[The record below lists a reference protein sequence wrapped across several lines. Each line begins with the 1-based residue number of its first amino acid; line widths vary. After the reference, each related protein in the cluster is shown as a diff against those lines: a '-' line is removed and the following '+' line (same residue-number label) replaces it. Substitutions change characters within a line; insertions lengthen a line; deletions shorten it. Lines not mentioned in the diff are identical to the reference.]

1 MDELTAHYNKF
12 NEDKRLMRRH
22 GQVEYITSMKYIHKY
37 LEILQGENAKLGTS
51 REIDAESMAVG
62 RQSTLRVLD
71 IGAGTGRYAVE
82 LAKEGYDVTA
92 VEYVRYNLGRLKQNA
107 DRAEKE
113 CREAGKG
120 FSLQACQGDARKLKR
135 FADAGFD
142 LTLLFGPMYHLYSFE
157 DKLQALTEAKRVTR
171 SGGYILVAYLMNE
184 YGVLTY
190 GFKEGHALE
199 CIADGRLDEDY
210 HCHSK
215 EEDLYDYV
223 RLEDMAAL
231 RHAAGLEHVQT
242 ISADG
247 PADYMRRELHAMS
260 EEMFAKFIEYH
271 LSTCE
276 RPELLGAG
284 AHTVDILRKNV
295 TNFVTNDPAK

>member
-12 NEDKRLMRRH
+12 NEDKRLTRRH
-22 GQVEYITSMKYIHKY
+22 GQVEYITTMQYIHKY
-37 LEILQGENAKLGTS
+37 IEALQGEIAKDTGV
-51 REIDAESMAVG
+51 DASVVTPADG
-62 RQSTLRVLD
+62 RKTTLRILD

-82 LAKEGYDVTA
+82 LAKEGHDVTA
-92 VEYVRYNLGRLKQNA
+92 VEYVKYNLGRLKQNA
-107 DRAEKE
+107 EVAKKE
-113 CREAGKG
+113 CQEAGKE
-120 FSLQACQGDARKLKR
+120 FLLQAYQGDARKLKR
-135 FADAGFD
+135 FAEDSFD

-157 DKLQALTEAKRVTR
+157 DKLQALMEAKRVTK

-190 GFKEGHALE
+190 GFKEGNA
-199 CIADGRLDEDY
+199 IACVEDGRLDENF
-210 HCHSK
+210 HCHSTEK
-215 EEDLYDYV
+215 DLYDYV
-223 RLEDMAAL
+223 RLEDMKEL
-231 RHAAGLEHVQT
+231 RDAAGLEHVQT

-247 PADYMRRELHAMS
+247 PADYMRRELNAMS

-284 AHTVDILRKNV
+284 AHTVDILRCK
-295 TNFVTNDPAK
+295 KSHLG

>member
-12 NEDKRLMRRH
+12 NEDKRLTRRH
-22 GQVEYITSMKYIHKY
+22 GQVEYITTMKYIHKY
-37 LEILQGENAKLGTS
+37 LEILQGAKAKESSSETGTAS
-51 REIDAESMAVG
+51 PVDGGEIP
-62 RQSTLRVLD
+62 LRILD
-71 IGAGTGRYAVE
+71 VGAGTGRYSVE

-92 VEYVRYNLGRLKQNA
+92 VEYVKYNLGRLKQNA
-107 DRAEKE
+107 DRAEAE
-113 CREAGKG
+113 CQETGRG
-120 FSLQACQGDARKLKR
+120 FSLQAYQGDARKLKR
-135 FADAGFD
+135 FSDDSFD
-142 LTLLFGPMYHLYSFE
+142 MTLLFGPMYHLYSFE

-171 SGGYILVAYLMNE
+171 PGGYILVAYLMNE

-190 GFKEGHALE
+190 GFKEGYALE
-199 CIADGRLDEDY
+199 CIADGRLDEEY

-215 EEDLYDYV
+215 AEDLYDYV
-223 RLEDMAAL
+223 RLEDMTAL
-231 RHAAGLEHVQT
+231 RQAAGLDHVQT

-247 PADYMRRELHAMS
+247 PADYMRRELNAMS

-284 AHTVDILRKNV
+284 AHTVDILRCK
-295 TNFVTNDPAK
+295 KSHLG

>member
-37 LEILQGENAKLGTS
+37 LEILQGENAKDT
-51 REIDAESMAVG
+51 
-62 RQSTLRVLD
+62 TLQILD

-92 VEYVRYNLGRLKQNA
+92 VEYVKYNLGRLKQNA
-107 DRAEKE
+107 NVAKKE
-113 CREAGKG
+113 CQEAGQE
-120 FSLQACQGDARKLKR
+120 FLLQAYQGDARKLKR
-135 FADAGFD
+135 FAEDTFD

-157 DKLQALTEAKRVTR
+157 DKLQALMEAKRVTR
-171 SGGYILVAYLMNE
+171 PGGYILVAYLMNE

-199 CIADGRLDEDY
+199 CMADGRLDEDY

-223 RLEDMAAL
+223 RLEDMEAL

-247 PADYMRRELHAMS
+247 PADYMRRELNAMS
-260 EEMFAKFIEYH
+260 EEMFAKFIKYH

-284 AHTVDILRKNV
+284 AHTVDILRCK
-295 TNFVTNDPAK
+295 KSHLG